1 MAVELFFILFFGL
14 GRLLHPENKIKKAGT
29 NSPTPHF
36 SCGGTPKLCIF
47 AFYIIFMI
55 EIGKYNRLTILRDTK
70 VGLFLGNPN
79 ADADGNDGILLPNK
93 YVPEVFEIGDELSV
107 FVYLDHE
114 ERPVAT
120 TLEPYILLNEFALL
134 RVNYVNQIGAF
145 LDWGMEKDILV
156 PFKEQARPMEK
167 GKRYLVYLY
176 IDEKTN
182 RLVASSKTNQFL
194 KNDNIDVWAG
204 DEVDLIVSH
213 ITDLGINVIINE
225 QYKGLLYKDEVYD
238 DAIRTGDRLRGFIK
252 SIRPDNKIDVVLQKP
267 GYEGV
272 EPNAEKILNELRAS
286 RGFLRLND
294 NSHPEDIKTVLK
306 MSKKTFK
313 KAIGALYR
321 EKLIEIKEDGIYL
334 IIAADK

>member
-1 MAVELFFILFFGL
+1 MGL
-14 GRLLHPENKIKKAGT
+14 PFSNFVHLRFRKYNK
-29 NSPTPHF
+29 
-36 SCGGTPKLCIF
+36 
-47 AFYIIFMI
+47 MI
-55 EIGKYNRLTILRDTK
+55 EIGKYNTLTILRDTK
-70 VGLFLGNPN
+70 VGLFLGTPET
-79 ADADGNDGILLPNK
+79 DPEGIHDILLPNK
-93 YVPEVFEIGDELSV
+93 YVPNEFEIGEELIV

-145 LDWGMEKDILV
+145 MNWGMEKDILV

-176 IDEKTN
+176 MDDKTN

-194 KNDNIDVWAG
+194 KNEELTVEKG
-204 DEVDLIVSH
+204 EEVELIVSH
-213 ITDLGINVIINE
+213 ITEIGINVIINE

-238 DAIRTGDRLRGFIK
+238 DAIRTGDRMRGYIK
-252 SIRPDNKIDVVLQKP
+252 NIRPDNKIDVSLQIQ
-267 GYEGV
+267 GYQSI
-272 EPNAEKILNELRAS
+272 EPNADIILDELRAS
-286 RGFLRLND
+286 RGFLRLTD
-294 NSHPEDIKTVLK
+294 SSHPEDIKTVLK

-334 IIAADK
+334 IKE

>member
-1 MAVELFFILFFGL
+1 ML
-14 GRLLHPENKIKKAGT
+14 K
-29 NSPTPHF
+29 
-36 SCGGTPKLCIF
+36 
-47 AFYIIFMI
+47 
-55 EIGKYNRLTILRDTK
+55 IGKYNTLTILRDTQ
-70 VGLFLGNPN
+70 VGLFLGNPEK
-79 ADADGNDGILLPNK
+79 DPEGIHDVLLPNK
-93 YVPEVFEIGDELSV
+93 YVPNEFEIGEELIV

-114 ERPVAT
+114 QRPVAT

-134 RVNYVNQIGAF
+134 RVNYINQVGAF
-145 LDWGMEKDILV
+145 MDWGMEKDILV

-176 IDEKTN
+176 MDEKTN

-194 KNDNIDVWAG
+194 NNETLTVENG
-204 DEVDLIVSH
+204 EEVELIVSH
-213 ITDLGINVIINE
+213 ITEIGINVIINE
-225 QYKGLLYKDEVYD
+225 RHKGLLYKDEVYD
-238 DAIRTGDRLRGFIK
+238 DSIRTGDRMRGFIK
-252 SIRPDNKIDVVLQKP
+252 NIRPDNKIDVSLQKQ
-267 GYEGV
+267 GYENI

-313 KAIGALYR
+313 KAIGALYK

-334 IIAADK
+334 IKE

>member
-1 MAVELFFILFFGL
+1 
-14 GRLLHPENKIKKAGT
+14 
-29 NSPTPHF
+29 
-36 SCGGTPKLCIF
+36 
-47 AFYIIFMI
+47 MI
-55 EIGKYNRLTILRDTK
+55 EIGKYNTLKIDRDTQ
-70 VGLFLGNPN
+70 VGLFLT
-79 ADADGNDGILLPNK
+79 DGKDDVLLPNK
-93 YVPEVFEIGDELSV
+93 YVPKVFEIGDEISV

-134 RVNYVNQIGAF
+134 RVNYINNIGAF
-145 LDWGMEKDILV
+145 MDWGMEKDILV

-176 IDEKTN
+176 MDEKTN

-194 KNDNIDVWAG
+194 NNENITLEVG
-204 DEVDLIVSH
+204 EEVDLIVSH

-225 QYKGLLYKDEVYD
+225 KHKGLVYKDEVYD
-238 DAIRTGDRLRGFIK
+238 ERIRTGDRTHGFIK
-252 SIRPDNKIDVVLQKP
+252 TIRPDGKIDVSLQKL
-267 GYEGV
+267 GFENI
-272 EPNAEKILNELRAS
+272 EPNAEKILDELRAN

-313 KAIGALYR
+313 KAIGTLYKQ
-321 EKLIEIKEDGIYL
+321 KLVELKEDGIYL
-334 IIAADK
+334 VKEN

>member
-1 MAVELFFILFFGL
+1 MFVKSFLVLLFSNFVPLRF
-14 GRLLHPENKIKKAGT
+14 RKKNK
-29 NSPTPHF
+29 
-36 SCGGTPKLCIF
+36 
-47 AFYIIFMI
+47 MI
-55 EIGKYNRLTILRDTK
+55 EIGKYNTLTILRDTK
-70 VGLFLGNPN
+70 VGLFLGTPET
-79 ADADGNDGILLPNK
+79 DPEGIHDILLPNK
-93 YVPEVFEIGDELSV
+93 YVPNEFEIGEELIV

-145 LDWGMEKDILV
+145 MDWGMEKDILV

-176 IDEKTN
+176 MDEKTN

-194 KNDNIDVWAG
+194 KNEELTVEKG
-204 DEVDLIVSH
+204 EEVELIVSH
-213 ITDLGINVIINE
+213 ITEIGINVIINE
-225 QYKGLLYKDEVYD
+225 RHKGLLYKDEVYD
-238 DAIRTGDRLRGFIK
+238 DAIRTGDRMRGYIK
-252 SIRPDNKIDVVLQKP
+252 NIRPDNKIDVSLQKQ
-267 GYEGV
+267 GYESI
-272 EPNAEKILNELRAS
+272 EPNADKILDELRAS

-321 EKLIEIKEDGIYL
+321 EKLIEIKDDGIYL
-334 IIAADK
+334 IKQE